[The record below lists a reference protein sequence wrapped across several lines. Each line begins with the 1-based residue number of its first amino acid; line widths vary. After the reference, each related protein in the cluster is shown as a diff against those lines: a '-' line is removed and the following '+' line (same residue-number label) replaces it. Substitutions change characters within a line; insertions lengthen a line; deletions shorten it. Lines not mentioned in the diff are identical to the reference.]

1 MRSVKM
7 TFGLAAAVCALCV
20 AAVPAMAHEF
30 TFNIANKSI
39 SEATPAKLRG
49 GSAETQEFR
58 LGAFTFTCEKTVVRG
73 KATAP
78 EQDTLY
84 NEVKFSGCITYL
96 HPEKS
101 NEKLPFKVK
110 FNGPFDLLYHAN
122 GFAESGGE
130 SESEVNLVNPG
141 SVVATILGTKCHI
154 EYPPQTIPVKAEKH
168 PLEEFSSAVFSP
180 TEVASSKI
188 KQFPSGFQHQLV
200 ITNEFTKLF
209 TETEAEGKCEEFE
222 KTESKTG
229 YYKGSFTEEVVGGN
243 VDFE

>member
-30 TFNIANKSI
+30 TFNIANKTI
-39 SEATPAKLRG
+39 SEETPARIKG
-49 GSAETQEFR
+49 GSEETQEFR
-58 LGAFTFTCEKTVVRG
+58 LGQFTFTCEKTQVVG
-73 KATAP
+73 KVTGP
-78 EQDTLY
+78 ESATLY
-84 NEVKFSGCITYL
+84 NEVKFSKCITYL

-101 NEKLPFKVK
+101 TEKLPFQVRFK
-110 FNGPFDLLYHAN
+110 NAFDLLYHAN

-141 SVVATILGTKCHI
+141 DVVATVAGTKCLI
-154 EYPPQTIPVKAEKH
+154 NYPPQTIPVRAVKY

-180 TEVASSKI
+180 IEVASSKI
-188 KQFPSGFQHQLV
+188 KAFPSGFQHKLV
-200 ITNEFTKLF
+200 ITNTFTHLI
-209 TETEAEGKCEEFE
+209 TETEEGKCSEFE
-222 KTESKTG
+222 HAESKTG

-243 VDFE
+243 VNFE

>member
-30 TFNIANKSI
+30 SFNIANKTI
-39 SEATPAKLRG
+39 SEATPAKIRG
-49 GSAETQEFR
+49 GSEETQEFR

-84 NEVKFSGCITYL
+84 NEVKFSKCITYL
-96 HPEKS
+96 LPEKS
-101 NEKLPFKVK
+101 HEKLPFTVRFK
-110 FNGPFDLLYHAN
+110 GPFDLRYHAN

-130 SESEVNLVNPG
+130 SESEVDLVNPG
-141 SVVATILGTKCHI
+141 PVVATVVGTKCLI
-154 EYPPQTIPVKAEKH
+154 NYPPQTIPVKAEKK
-168 PLEEFSSAVFSP
+168 PLEEYSVAVFSP
-180 TEVASSKI
+180 TEVASTKI
-188 KQFPSGFQHQLV
+188 KLFPSGFQHKLV
-200 ITNEFTKLF
+200 ITNVFTHLI
-209 TETEAEGKCEEFE
+209 TETEEGKCEEFN

-229 YYKGSFTEEVVGGN
+229 YYKGSFTEEVIGGN
-243 VDFE
+243 VNFE